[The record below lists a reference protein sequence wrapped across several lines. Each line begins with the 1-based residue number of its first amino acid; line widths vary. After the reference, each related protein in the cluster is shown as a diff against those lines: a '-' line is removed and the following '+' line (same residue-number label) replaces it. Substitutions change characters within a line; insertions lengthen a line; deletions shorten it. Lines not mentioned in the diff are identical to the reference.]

1 MRLTPARILRG
12 SLWRLGHACQKLAQR
27 VPVPVEP
34 QPIPPAQTEPLPA
47 PPDPVEVLERQGDW
61 LICRIDGLIWRL
73 DPSQS
78 IDADLL
84 DDGLFEPA
92 STQWVDK
99 LVTPGMVAVDVGAN
113 IGYYTV
119 RLSRLVGPHG
129 QVHAFEPSKRYRD
142 RLLDHL
148 ERNNCRNVQ
157 VSDFGLSDVVSEQVL
172 YGDDIS
178 ASMHWA
184 DDGKP
189 PTISEKIPLRTLDS
203 YVDEMK
209 LTQLDFIKV
218 DIDGHEPKFIEG
230 AAKTLQQFQ
239 PTILMEF
246 SQINLVA
253 AHSDV
258 DVLANQLRSLGY
270 SLHSETTGEP
280 YLTHANF
287 LREVMNCSHSVNLI
301 CRPHASPSTTWQS

>member
-1 MRLTPARILRG
+1 MRLTPARVLRG
-12 SLWRLGHACQKLAQR
+12 SLWRLGQACQKLAQR
-27 VPVPVEP
+27 VPIPEE
-34 QPIPPAQTEPLPA
+34 PIPLAQTES
-47 PPDPVEVLERQGDW
+47 PPEPPSLVEVLERQGDW
-61 LICRIDGLIWRL
+61 VTCRIDGLIWRL
-73 DPSQS
+73 DPSQC

-92 STQWVDK
+92 STEWVDK
-99 LVTPGMVAVDVGAN
+99 LVTPGMVVVDVGAN

-148 ERNNCRNVQ
+148 ERNNCDNV
-157 VSDFGLSDVVSEQVL
+157 VISDYGLSDAASEQVL
-172 YGDDIS
+172 YGDNIS

-189 PTISEKIPLRTLDS
+189 PTISEKIPVRTLDS
-203 YVDEMK
+203 YVAEMK

-218 DIDGHEPKFIEG
+218 DVDGHEPKFIVG

-239 PTILMEF
+239 PIILMEF
-246 SQINLVA
+246 SQINLVSA
-253 AHSDV
+253 NSNV
-258 DVLANQLRSLGY
+258 DTLANQLRSLGY
-270 SLHSETTGEP
+270 SLHSEITGEP

-301 CRPHASPSTTWQS
+301 CRPHASASTTWQS